1 MSEEENNHKRW
12 VLFLQKVH
20 QENVCLVPEALPET
34 LKKKKLRLQIKK
46 MKIARDL
53 PETTESNPNMQGRR
67 VSGRAGRGRVAL
79 PWEPI
84 NITLPLK

>member
-1 MSEEENNHKRW
+1 MRRKIIIKDGFYFYKKFTRKMSASFQRPSPKHS
-12 VLFLQKVH
+12 
-20 QENVCLVPEALPET
+20 
-34 LKKKKLRLQIKK
+34 KKKKLRLQIKK